1 MGIGNRPGKY
11 GVRLTDGD
19 ARARNGPHMR
29 LTGGMDRGR
38 KLRAP
43 RGSGTRPTA
52 SRVREAIFNIL
63 GPAPEAPVLDLFAGT
78 GALGIEALS
87 RGAAKAVFVERDQ
100 RALAA
105 LARNLKELEFSD
117 RAVIVGAKVQAG
129 IARLADSP
137 DRFAW
142 VFVDPPYAG
151 SDAEQTLAALAD
163 GAILAPG
170 AVIVV
175 EHDKRNVP
183 PDQAGALYLADRR
196 FYGDTGVSFYR
207 ATGIA

>member
-1 MGIGNRPGKY
+1 
-11 GVRLTDGD
+11 
-19 ARARNGPHMR
+19 MR

-105 LARNLKELEFSD
+105 LARNLKELGFAD

-129 IARLADSP
+129 IARLAETD

-151 SDAEQTLAALAD
+151 TDAAQTLAALAD
-163 GAILAPG
+163 GGILAPG

-207 ATGIA
+207 ATGLA